1 MAREKSTPKLGGKTT
16 TTTMPTKTQSAC
28 GRDSPDS
35 LASQVKNSFDSFI
48 VRASKITML
57 STKTVSTNT
66 RICLAERASSLP
78 IYFEPSAPSPCATAE
93 NQLTIDRRRILHPH
107 PQGKI
112 RVKETI
118 LALRRAVAYVDQ
130 LQSEQA
136 PQEATGDFRSKVSV
150 KLSESKTIEQATAR
164 HVARGARVGRDAAH
178 FRLGRGGAGRTAGL
192 GARVRGALG

>member
-1 MAREKSTPKLGGKTT
+1 
-16 TTTMPTKTQSAC
+16 MPTKTQSAC

-35 LASQVKNSFDSFI
+35 LGSQVRNSFDSFV

-57 STKTVSTNT
+57 STKTVSNNT
-66 RICLAERASSLP
+66 RTSLSERASSLP
-78 IYFEPSAPSPCATAE
+78 IYFEPSAPAPCAIAQ
-93 NQLTIDRRRILHPH
+93 NQLTSDNKRRTP
-107 PQGKI
+107 PPPPKGKI

-136 PQEATGDFRSKVSV
+136 PQEATREGSSR
-150 KLSESKTIEQATAR
+150 LSLKFSEHKTIEHATAR
-164 HVARGARVGRDAAH
+164 HAARGGKDPAH
-178 FRLGRGGAGRTAGL
+178 FRLGRQGAGHGTDQAARGRAIGWGAGR